1 MTFKKIWHG
10 FLTLLLAGILTTCLL
25 VSFKVYQETKNLPT
39 IPKATLQSD
48 ASSNM
53 YAANGK
59 LIWSSALNK
68 RTYVKYRDLPKTY
81 IDLLLA
87 TEDRDY
93 FKDKA
98 ISTKGVINAGLS
110 LVKAKLGRGEVRGGS
125 TIEQQL
131 IKLSVFSTSQK
142 DRNINRKI
150 KEAFL
155 ASQLEHNFSK
165 KQILEFYVNKIFL
178 GEGSYGAQTIAK
190 TYYGKTLKE
199 LNLSQLAIIAGLGQ
213 AGSYYNLYDRPE
225 AVEIR
230 RNQVLVSGLY
240 CKAIT
245 KKEYRKAKNMPVT
258 MGLKKRHWEVQR
270 LAPVQKAHASYIGG
284 TLAELAN
291 QGYNLEKTPLQ
302 IHTNL
307 DMSLDNIVNDTFDH
321 HPEFFQNKRQQ
332 AAITIMDPRNG
343 KVISQN
349 GGRFSHDFTHLNRA
363 IMANRSSGSA
373 IKPINDYGPALQYLG
388 WGTGHLLDSSKYHYA
403 GTNITATNFGGASYG
418 MVTMQRALSESM
430 NTPAIRTLDAVG
442 PYRAKTFAGNL
453 GISQKQ
459 PIAGS
464 SALGMDASTMQ
475 MAAAYSAFANG
486 GTYYQPEYV
495 NYLIFPDLSKKTIKP
510 NGKRV
515 MNKATSYIMNK
526 TLQHVYQDKN
536 GTLHGG
542 YTKALKNLA
551 AKTGTVAYPDNANVP
566 EDSAMDFWTC
576 SYSKS
581 ISVALWEGFDHPMRK
596 NSFLWDNQTIKLRAK
611 MWRHLMPKIVKGR
624 DTSDWKRPRGVG
636 GDSNDLYVLNTS
648 VVKPLTGLVPVEI
661 TAPEKQVLALNQVK
675 ANKQRKY
682 DLPKGYIEGRWKKQY
697 NKISRKATKIDN
709 KLYKHVPTETYDTY

>member
-10 FLTLLLAGILTTCLL
+10 FLTLILASILTVCLL

-68 RTYVKYRDLPKTY
+68 RTYVKYQDLPKTY

-98 ISTKGVINAGLS
+98 ISPKGVINAGLS

-213 AGSYYNLYDRPE
+213 AGSYYNLYDRPK

-230 RNQVLVSGLY
+230 RNQVLASGLY

-245 KKEYRKAKNMPVT
+245 KKEYRKAKNTPVT

-388 WGTGHLLDSSKYHYA
+388 WGTGHMLDSSKYHYA

-486 GTYYQPEYV
+486 GTYYKPEYV

-611 MWRHLMPKIVKGR
+611 MWRHLMPKVVKGR
-624 DTSDWKRPRGVG
+624 DTSDWKRPSGVG
-636 GDSNDLYVLNTS
+636 GDSNNLYVLNTS

-661 TAPEKQVLALNQVK
+661 TAPEKQVLALSQVK
-675 ANKQRKY
+675 ANKQHKY